1 VAEVSLELIQVMLQQ
16 VLDGQHGMR
25 DDIRTL
31 TRRVGQMERQVAD
44 VYGMLADHSIRMDR
58 VAERLDRI
66 ERRLGLV
73 EA

>member
-44 VYGMLADHSIRMDR
+44 VYGMLADHSVRMDR